1 LPTQLVTPPSEY
13 EMNRICQTSLYAVF
27 CILCCVPNT
36 ARSAEPFEL
45 DAVLQIF
52 EAVVDGLDTPDIAQA
67 QAPARAVLQL
77 NQNEAQIKQVMP
89 HFVQQLRPALMSEL
103 AFIRQ
108 MCDLPKEQRPKIKT
122 AGEASLE
129 KAARQLAQQQFGNN
143 RRMSGGRNEPAD
155 PRQVIADELN
165 QALKLALTSEQMA
178 QYTSEA
184 TKRTARRKRAAIL
197 GAVALL
203 DETLSLTA
211 EQREKTYDSI
221 AANWQPGWEQWLM
234 LQRYGG
240 QYFPMIPDQQ
250 VVPHLNAEQRSVWSG
265 LQRVSFGGW
274 SGIEGQVQEE
284 DGWWGEEPP
293 KPAAADDERKKVFYA
308 APLIIEDR

>member
-1 LPTQLVTPPSEY
+1 
-13 EMNRICQTSLYAVF
+13 MNRICQTSLYAVF
-27 CILCCVPNT
+27 CIIWCLPNA
-36 ARSAEPFEL
+36 ARSAEPFDL

-52 EAVVDGLDTPDIAQA
+52 EAVVNDVAPAPR
-67 QAPARAVLQL
+67 PARAVLQL
-77 NQNEAQIKQVMP
+77 NQNEAQIKQMTP

-108 MCDLPKEQRPKIKT
+108 MCDLPKEQRPKIKA

-129 KAARQLAQQQFGNN
+129 KAARGLAEQQFGNN

-155 PRQVIADELN
+155 ARKIIADELN
-165 QALKLALTSEQMA
+165 QALQLTLTTEQMA

-184 TKRTARRKRAAIL
+184 IKRADRRKRAAIL
-197 GAVALL
+197 SAVSLL

-211 EQREKTYDSI
+211 EQREKIYDSI

-250 VVPHLNAEQRSVWSG
+250 VVPHLNDEQRSVWSG
-265 LQRVSFGGW
+265 LQRISFGGW
-274 SGIEGQVQEE
+274 SGAEGQVPED
-284 DGWWGEEPP
+284 DGWWGDEPA
-293 KPAAADDERKKVFYA
+293 KPADAAGAVGGFG
-308 APLIIEDR
+308 APLIIEAR